1 METQLS
7 IKPLEGCPFGVS
19 FSIFIHH
26 TYQKCTHSTLIC
38 LAEETVPG
46 EKETHLRSH
55 TAKIVLCLPFLRL
68 E

>member
-26 TYQKCTHSTLIC
+26 TYQKCTHSTLSF
-38 LAEETVPG
+38 V
-46 EKETHLRSH
+46 
-55 TAKIVLCLPFLRL
+55 
-68 E
+68 